1 MENEAIVSS
10 SHYDWFKTN
19 LTAIEAEVCSVAA
32 PERITTTV
40 DKLFGFL

>member
-19 LTAIEAEVCSVAA
+19 LTAIEAVCSVAA
-32 PERITTTV
+32 PERITTRV